1 MDGIVQQRRAAPG
14 EARVDRREAL
24 RYMGCAGILP
34 GGGIKAL
41 IESCTEELLAIL
53 QPRCCWLEV
62 PVAFPAPYAVD
73 VGFGPVQ
80 SVALSRH
87 LQGCGRALLFAATV
101 GIGVERLVAR
111 YQRLTPSRAAVID
124 ALGSSAIECWC
135 DDMEKALLG
144 DMVHSSRFSPGYG
157 DFELACQRDF
167 ARCLDLPRTIG
178 VSLSGSL
185 LMTPCK
191 SVTAVIGIGASSRTC
206 GGKCMSCSLEH
217 CIYREI
223 QL

>member
-34 GGGIKAL
+34 GGEINAL

-80 SVALSRH
+80 SVALGRH

-111 YQRLTPSRAAVID
+111 YQRLTPRRAAVID
-124 ALGSSAIECWC
+124 ALGLLPSSAGAMTWKRHCSETWSTAAAS
-135 DDMEKALLG
+135 ALVTVISNLRASVILHVALTCRG
-144 DMVHSSRFSPGYG
+144 RSAFP
-157 DFELACQRDF
+157 FRD
-167 ARCLDLPRTIG
+167 RC
-178 VSLSGSL
+178 S
-185 LMTPCK
+185 
-191 SVTAVIGIGASSRTC
+191 
-206 GGKCMSCSLEH
+206 
-217 CIYREI
+217 
-223 QL
+223 